1 MAVQAQ
7 YPSNL
12 LFHDRCASSHSVA
25 CVRPRGLR
33 LVGRE
38 WSHGFLGEPERKEM
52 DMPRPPQLAGVSPAA
67 VYFSGG
73 GGVCACRPLASGA
86 FMDDDGFGFFA
97 ASGNWRKR
105 PREAVMA
112 PPPPSAAK
120 EEYVN
125 LFTLQPHQSTSFAN
139 MAAHFQSQN
148 NRVSSSPSPAATALV
163 STGLRL
169 AFDEQQQQ
177 HQQQQESK
185 QMNALRYSSSPSLFS
200 SVSDELA
207 AQVKQHDDEIDRF
220 IREQVRFLFP
230 ILLSILMSPCQLRR
244 AMADRLRRHNR
255 ALLVKADQSAAR
267 RLREKA
273 AEAEREARRGAELE
287 ERLARLRG
295 EAAAWQAKALSE
307 QAAAVTLHAQLQ
319 QAAAAARAS
328 VEELA
333 AGEAVGPAESSSSA
347 YVDPRRGAGPS
358 SDRACVGVVLLQ
370 CRHLSLC
377 GECFAA
383 GDAEAAMACPVCLPS
398 SVELSP
404 PHPAIHSR
412 E

>member
-12 LFHDRCASSHSVA
+12 LFHDR
-25 CVRPRGLR
+25 
-33 LVGRE
+33 
-38 WSHGFLGEPERKEM
+38 GEPDRKGM
-52 DMPRPPQLAGVSPAA
+52 DMPRPSQLAGVSPAA
-67 VYFSGG
+67 VYFSS
-73 GGVCACRPLASGA
+73 AGA
-86 FMDDDGFGFFA
+86 T
-97 ASGNWRKR
+97 GNNNRRKR
-105 PREAVMA
+105 PREAMAMA
-112 PPPPSAAK
+112 PPAAK

-125 LFTLQPHQSTSFAN
+125 LFTLQPQQSTSSFAN
-139 MAAHFQSQN
+139 VALFHNQS
-148 NRVSSSPSPAATALV
+148 RVSSSPSPAATTALV

-177 HQQQQESK
+177 QLQQQESK
-185 QMNALRYSSSPSLFS
+185 QTNALRYSSSSPSLFA

-207 AQVKQHDDEIDRF
+207 AQVKQHDEEIDRF
-220 IREQVRFLFP
+220 VRDQGE
-230 ILLSILMSPCQLRR
+230 QLRR

-255 ALLVKADQSAAR
+255 AILVKADQSAAR

-287 ERLARLRG
+287 DRLARLRG

-333 AGEAVGPAESSSSA
+333 AGDAGPAESSSSA
-347 YVDPRRGAGPS
+347 YVDPCRRRTTGPS
-358 SDRACVGVVLLQ
+358 SDRACLGCRLRPASVVLLP

-383 GDAEAAMACPVCLPS
+383 GDADEAAMACPVCLCVRTG
-398 SVELSP
+398 SVE
-404 PHPAIHSR
+404 AILC
-412 E
+412 

>member
-12 LFHDRCASSHSVA
+12 LFHDR
-25 CVRPRGLR
+25 
-33 LVGRE
+33 
-38 WSHGFLGEPERKEM
+38 GEPDRKKAM
-52 DMPRPPQLAGVSPAA
+52 DMPKPPQLAGVSPAA

-73 GGVCACRPLASGA
+73 G
-86 FMDDDGFGFFA
+86 
-97 ASGNWRKR
+97 ASGNNRRKR
-105 PREAVMA
+105 AREAMA
-112 PPPPSAAK
+112 PPPAVK
-120 EEYVN
+120 EDYVN
-125 LFTLQPHQSTSFAN
+125 LFALQQQQQQQSMPFAN
-139 MAAHFQSQN
+139 MALFQNQ

-169 AFDEQQQQ
+169 AFDEQQQ
-177 HQQQQESK
+177 HLLQQQEGK
-185 QMNALRYSSSPSLFS
+185 QTNALRYSSPPSLFA

-207 AQVKQHDDEIDRF
+207 AQAKQHEEEVDRF
-220 IREQVRFLFP
+220 VREQGE
-230 ILLSILMSPCQLRR
+230 QLRR
-244 AMADRLRRHNR
+244 AVADRLRRHNR
-255 ALLVKADQSAAR
+255 AILVKADQSAAR

-307 QAAAVTLHAQLQ
+307 QAAAVALHAQLQ

-328 VEELA
+328 VEELTAAAA
-333 AGEAVGPAESSSSA
+333 AGDAGPAESSASA
-347 YVDPRRGAGPS
+347 FVDPRRAGPPP
-358 SDRACVGVVLLQ
+358 DHACLACRLRPASVVLLP

-383 GDAEAAMACPVCLPS
+383 GDADAAMPCPVCLCVRTG
-398 SVELSP
+398 SVE
-404 PHPAIHSR
+404 AILC
-412 E
+412 

>member
-12 LFHDRCASSHSVA
+12 LLHDR
-25 CVRPRGLR
+25 
-33 LVGRE
+33 
-38 WSHGFLGEPERKEM
+38 GEPERKEM

-67 VYFSGG
+67 LYFSSVG
-73 GGVCACRPLASGA
+73 
-86 FMDDDGFGFFA
+86 
-97 ASGNWRKR
+97 ASGNRRKR
-105 PREAVMA
+105 PREVMA
-112 PPPPSAAK
+112 PPPAK

-125 LFTLQPHQSTSFAN
+125 LFTLQPRQSTSFAN
-139 MAAHFQSQN
+139 MARFQNQ
-148 NRVSSSPSPAATALV
+148 NRVSSSPSPSPSAAALV

-169 AFDEQQQQ
+169 AFNE
-177 HQQQQESK
+177 QQQQESK
-185 QMNALRYSSSPSLFS
+185 QMNALCYSSSPSLFA

-207 AQVKQHDDEIDRF
+207 EQVKQHDEEIDRF
-220 IREQVRFLFP
+220 IREQGE
-230 ILLSILMSPCQLRR
+230 QLRR

-255 ALLVKADQSAAR
+255 AILVQADQSAAR

-273 AEAEREARRGAELE
+273 EEAEREARRGAELE

-319 QAAAAARAS
+319 QTAAAARAS

-333 AGEAVGPAESSSSA
+333 DGDAGPAESSSSA
-347 YVDPRRGAGPS
+347 YVDPHRTGS
-358 SDRACVGVVLLQ
+358 SDRACLNCRLRPASVVLLP

-383 GDAEAAMACPVCLPS
+383 GDSDAAMACPVCFCVRTG
-398 SVELSP
+398 SVE
-404 PHPAIHSR
+404 AILC
-412 E
+412 

>member
-12 LFHDRCASSHSVA
+12 FFHDRS
-25 CVRPRGLR
+25 
-33 LVGRE
+33 
-38 WSHGFLGEPERKEM
+38 EPERKEM
-52 DMPRPPQLAGVSPAA
+52 DMSRPPQIAGVSPAA
-67 VYFSGG
+67 VYFSSGG
-73 GGVCACRPLASGA
+73 
-86 FMDDDGFGFFA
+86 
-97 ASGNWRKR
+97 ASGNRRKR
-105 PREAVMA
+105 AREAMAMA
-112 PPPPSAAK
+112 PPPPAK
-120 EEYVN
+120 AEEFVN
-125 LFTLQPHQSTSFAN
+125 LFTLQPQQSTSLFAN
-139 MAAHFQSQN
+139 TVAHFQHQ

-177 HQQQQESK
+177 QLQQQECNK

-207 AQVKQHDDEIDRF
+207 AQVKQHDEEIDRF
-220 IREQVRFLFP
+220 IREQGE
-230 ILLSILMSPCQLRR
+230 QLRR

-255 ALLVKADQSAAR
+255 AILVTADQSAAR

-287 ERLARLRG
+287 ERLVRLRG
-295 EAAAWQAKALSE
+295 EAAAWQAKALAE

-328 VEELA
+328 AEELA
-333 AGEAVGPAESSSSA
+333 DAGPAESSSSA
-347 YVDPRRGAGPS
+347 HVDPRRRAGGGGS
-358 SDRACVGVVLLQ
+358 TDRACLGCRLRPASVVLLP

-383 GDAEAAMACPVCLPS
+383 GDADAGMACPVCLCVRTG
-398 SVELSP
+398 SVE
-404 PHPAIHSR
+404 AILC
-412 E
+412 

>member
-1 MAVQAQ
+1 
-7 YPSNL
+7 
-12 LFHDRCASSHSVA
+12 
-25 CVRPRGLR
+25 
-33 LVGRE
+33 
-38 WSHGFLGEPERKEM
+38 M

-67 VYFSGG
+67 VYFASG
-73 GGVCACRPLASGA
+73 GGVCRPATAPMLINTAA
-86 FMDDDGFGFFA
+86 LRFLDCDGFGFFA
-97 ASGNWRKR
+97 ASGNRRKR
-105 PREAVMA
+105 PREAMA
-112 PPPPSAAK
+112 PPPAAAK

-125 LFTLQPHQSTSFAN
+125 LFTLQPQQSTSFAN
-139 MAAHFQSQN
+139 MAQFQSQ

-177 HQQQQESK
+177 QQQQQQQESTK

-200 SVSDELA
+200 TVSDELA

-220 IREQVRFLFP
+220 IREQGE
-230 ILLSILMSPCQLRR
+230 QLRR

-255 ALLVKADQSAAR
+255 AILVKADQSAAR

-319 QAAAAARAS
+319 QAAAVARAS
-328 VEELA
+328 VEELGDA
-333 AGEAVGPAESSSSA
+333 GPAESSSSA
-347 YVDPRRGAGPS
+347 YVDPRRTGPS
-358 SDRACVGVVLLQ
+358 PDRACLGCRLRPASVVLLP

-383 GDAEAAMACPVCLPS
+383 SDADAAMACPVCLCVRTG
-398 SVELSP
+398 SVE
-404 PHPAIHSR
+404 AILC
-412 E
+412 